1 MMDTK
6 EKILAAALAL
16 YNEKGISATTRH
28 IAASMAISPG
38 NLHYHF
44 KHTDDIILELYSRL
58 AAEMDQL
65 VLELGNGDVKHFIQA
80 SFLVVYKYRFIFL
93 NFVEIAAEI
102 PSIQQ
107 HYFQLFKR
115 RGKEFK
121 RIFKI
126 LVQQGY
132 FRDDI
137 PDAVW
142 TALVNQVFI
151 VGDFWLS
158 NNELTRQLE
167 GKEAA
172 TAFYKQMDAML
183 YPYRADTL
191 PKP

>member
-1 MMDTK
+1 MDTK

-16 YNEKGISATTRH
+16 YNERGISATTRH

-44 KHTDDIILELYSRL
+44 KHTDDIILELYARL
-58 AAEMDQL
+58 AAEMDGL
-65 VLELGNGDVKHFIQA
+65 VIRLENGDEVKHFIQA
-80 SFLVVYKYRFIFL
+80 SFQVVYKYRFIFL
-93 NFVEIAAEI
+93 HFVEIAARI

-107 HYFQLFKR
+107 HYFQLFKK
-115 RGKEFK
+115 RGNEFK
-121 RIFKI
+121 GVFKI
-126 LVQQGY
+126 LIRQGY

-137 PDAVW
+137 PDQVW
-142 TALVNQVFI
+142 TALIQQIFI

-158 NNELTRQLE
+158 NNELTRQLD

-172 TAFYKQMDAML
+172 NAFYKQMDAMF

>member
-1 MMDTK
+1 MDTK
-6 EKILAAALAL
+6 GKILAAALAL
-16 YNEKGISATTRH
+16 YNERGISATTRH

-44 KHTDDIILELYSRL
+44 KHTDDIILELYARL

-65 VLELGNGDVKHFIQA
+65 VIELENGDVKAFIQA
-80 SFLVVYKYRFIFL
+80 SFQIVYKYRFIFL
-93 NFVEIAAEI
+93 HFVEIAARI

-121 RIFKI
+121 GVFKQLI
-126 LVQQGY
+126 HKGY

-137 PDAVW
+137 PDQVW
-142 TALVNQVFI
+142 TALIHQVFI
-151 VGDFWLS
+151 MGDFWLS

-172 TAFYKQMDAML
+172 NAFYKQMEAMF

-191 PKP
+191 PKR

>member
-1 MMDTK
+1 MDTK
-6 EKILAAALAL
+6 EKILLSALAL
-16 YNEKGISATTRH
+16 YNDRGISATTRH
-28 IAASMAISPG
+28 IAASMSISPG

-44 KHTDDIILELYSRL
+44 KHTDDIILELYARL

-65 VLELGNGDVKHFIQA
+65 VIDLDNGDVKQFIQA
-80 SFLVVYKYRFIFL
+80 SFQVVYKYRFIFL
-93 NFVEIAAEI
+93 HFVEIAAGI

-121 RIFKI
+121 KIFKLFI
-126 LVQQGY
+126 QQGY

-142 TALVNQVFI
+142 TALVNQIFI

-158 NNELTRQLE
+158 NNELTRRLE

-172 TAFYKQMDAML
+172 NAFYKQMDAML
-183 YPYRADTL
+183 YPYRADKLT
-191 PKP
+191 KP